1 MPIYNCDAFLAES
14 IESII
19 AQTFTN
25 WELIIVDDSSMDTS
39 RAIAEHYALRD
50 SRILV
55 FPNIQEKGLAGALN
69 CALSHVRGTYI
80 ARADGDDI
88 NVPTRL
94 ETEYRYL
101 QSHPHIDIVGS
112 WYETFGNG
120 KTPKI
125 RKHPHNNIVL
135 AWKYLTNTYFCHPT
149 VMFRINVLNTIA
161 EYPIVVCED
170 FAFLSQVIHAHQGH
184 NIPTVLLHYREH
196 TNNYS
201 STKASAIRESVFET
215 YKKNYA
221 FYGGEQIF
229 EDVFYRF
236 HAHYRLSYKT
246 FFPLLRQ
253 SLNIGKHILRQYGLQ
268 KNIWVHI
275 VLYST
280 IKIHFLKA
288 IANSIVRTLLN
299 K

>member
-39 RAIAEHYALRD
+39 RAIAQHYALQD
-50 SRILV
+50 NRIKV
-55 FPNIQEKGLAGALN
+55 FSNTHEKGLAGALN

-101 QSHPHIDIVGS
+101 QTHPYIDIVGS